1 MQPLVSKLT
10 ETMSTVA
17 VMRWRQRAA
26 SIACTAHKESPIY
39 LTLGC
44 FCPVPNCSHHI
55 YSSMLHCLPLADA
68 KFVNAVQLQHTQA
81 VGQEHQHQRLQ
92 LPTAMVQGLHN

>member
-55 YSSMLHCLPLADA
+55 YSSMLRCLPLADA
-68 KFVNAVQLQHTQA
+68 KFVNVVQLQHTQA